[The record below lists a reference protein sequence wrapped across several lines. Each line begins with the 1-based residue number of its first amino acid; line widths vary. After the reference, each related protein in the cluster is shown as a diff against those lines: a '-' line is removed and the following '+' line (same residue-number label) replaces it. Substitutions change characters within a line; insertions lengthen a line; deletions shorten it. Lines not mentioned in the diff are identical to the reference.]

1 MPIAVAGLDRVA
13 WTLYIAGPAGHD
25 VSKPMGNYILRR
37 LLLIPPTLLGIMA
50 LNFAIVQVAPGG
62 PIDQIV
68 AQLLME
74 DVSPTARIGGSGG
87 GEMGPAASA
96 EAEISGDSPYTGSRG
111 IDPELIA
118 ELERQ
123 FGFDKPMHVR
133 FVQMIW
139 NLLRFDLGDSFY
151 QDVPVVQLVIQRMP
165 VSISLGL
172 WSMLIIYSISI
183 PLGVAKAVRD
193 GTKFDLWTSFV
204 IFTGYAVPNFLF
216 AILLVVMFAGGSFL
230 EIFPLGALT
239 SENWNELSWLG
250 KVKDYFW
257 HMALPIASLVIGG
270 FATLTMLTKN
280 SFLEEINKQFV
291 ITARSKGITE
301 GRVLYG
307 HVFRNAMLIVIAG
320 FPSALIA
327 ILFTGA
333 VLIEVIFGLNGLGLL
348 GFNAALQRDYPV
360 LFGTLY
366 CFTLL
371 GLVMHLIG
379 DLTYVLIDP
388 RIDFETR
395 EV

>member
-1 MPIAVAGLDRVA
+1 MSSYSGLQGSVPPTLFQIRTPFQGSETPIAVAGLDRVA

-87 GEMGPAASA
+87 GEMGSAASA

-139 NLLRFDLGDSFY
+139 NLMRFDLGDSFY

-183 PLGVAKAVRD
+183 LRRHSSGCEHRR
-193 GTKFDLWTSFV
+193 
-204 IFTGYAVPNFLF
+204 
-216 AILLVVMFAGGSFL
+216 
-230 EIFPLGALT
+230 
-239 SENWNELSWLG
+239 
-250 KVKDYFW
+250 
-257 HMALPIASLVIGG
+257 
-270 FATLTMLTKN
+270 
-280 SFLEEINKQFV
+280 Q
-291 ITARSKGITE
+291 
-301 GRVLYG
+301 GRY
-307 HVFRNAMLIVIAG
+307 
-320 FPSALIA
+320 
-327 ILFTGA
+327 
-333 VLIEVIFGLNGLGLL
+333 
-348 GFNAALQRDYPV
+348 QRE
-360 LFGTLY
+360 
-366 CFTLL
+366 
-371 GLVMHLIG
+371 H
-379 DLTYVLIDP
+379 
-388 RIDFETR
+388 R
-395 EV
+395 

>member
-1 MPIAVAGLDRVA
+1 M
-13 WTLYIAGPAGHD
+13 
-25 VSKPMGNYILRR
+25 
-37 LLLIPPTLLGIMA
+37 
-50 LNFAIVQVAPGG
+50 
-62 PIDQIV
+62 
-68 AQLLME
+68 
-74 DVSPTARIGGSGG
+74 
-87 GEMGPAASA
+87 
-96 EAEISGDSPYTGSRG
+96 
-111 IDPELIA
+111 
-118 ELERQ
+118 
-123 FGFDKPMHVR
+123 
-133 FVQMIW
+133 
-139 NLLRFDLGDSFY
+139 
-151 QDVPVVQLVIQRMP
+151 
-165 VSISLGL
+165 
-172 WSMLIIYSISI
+172 
-183 PLGVAKAVRD
+183 
-193 GTKFDLWTSFV
+193 
-204 IFTGYAVPNFLF
+204 
-216 AILLVVMFAGGSFL
+216 
-230 EIFPLGALT
+230 
-239 SENWNELSWLG
+239 
-250 KVKDYFW
+250 
-257 HMALPIASLVIGG
+257 LPIASLVIGG

-379 DLTYVLIDP
+379 DLTYVLVDP